1 MLQINYD
8 KQGDI
13 LEIKFSDESIMD
25 SEYLEDTGIVVDY
38 DKNNKIVGLEIIS
51 YSQKVGKKQQAEA
64 VAL

>member
-13 LEIKFSDESIMD
+13 LEIKFSDESVMD

-38 DKNNKIVGLEIIS
+38 NKNKKIVGLEIIS
-51 YSQKVGKKQQAEA
+51 FSQKVGKKQQAEA
-64 VAL
+64 IAI